1 MGDAGNGVG
10 IMMSATVIV
19 IVEDGRWCGEW
30 KMKERKEEKE
40 EIKKKKK
47 ENKKIK
53 IKIKMKEDKGD
64 VWQWWDL

>member
-1 MGDAGNGVG
+1 MVDAGNGVG

-53 IKIKMKEDKGD
+53 IK
-64 VWQWWDL
+64 